1 MWSKVARPKST
12 QCDGVVP
19 CVLNILNIDLI
30 DAHVCYFF
38 DIGLIHKLWEG
49 LITVNIPKMR
59 LSMSP
64 ALWGPRW
71 SKRHG
76 AQSVGLA
83 GDKKPVAKDP
93 QLPSATRCFSFQWFW
108 CVEVTE
114 VNEHDPTPFW
124 FSAIVSQWVRT
135 TWRPSVRRKFRSSE
149 ENSRASSCRSGQ
161 FSTTRSRC
169 RQTRLA
175 GKSPN

>member
-1 MWSKVARPKST
+1 MCAM
-12 QCDGVVP
+12 
-19 CVLNILNIDLI
+19 L
-30 DAHVCYFF
+30 

-49 LITVNIPKMR
+49 WIYRRWGSLCLQLDSEVQDDRRGTEHSPLGVRWWDHR
-59 LSMSP
+59 LLKIHSYQV
-64 ALWGPRW
+64 LF
-71 SKRHG
+71 H
-76 AQSVGLA
+76 
-83 GDKKPVAKDP
+83 
-93 QLPSATRCFSFQWFW
+93 FFEWFW
-108 CVEVTE
+108 CVEVTEVTE

-169 RQTRLA
+169 RQTQLA
-175 GKSPN
+175 GKSLN